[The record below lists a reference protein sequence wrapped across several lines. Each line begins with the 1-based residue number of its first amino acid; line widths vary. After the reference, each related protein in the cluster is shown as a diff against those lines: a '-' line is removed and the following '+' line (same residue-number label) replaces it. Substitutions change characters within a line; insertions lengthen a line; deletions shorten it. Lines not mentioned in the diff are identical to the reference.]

1 MVCHSIAVCVGP
13 PYTTDQHLVD
23 NCGKMVLLDKLLP
36 KVKEQGSHSTVT
48 LQLFAL
54 GQIYNISYDLSQDY
68 LKFVVRSTYDMEL
81 KRAKISFSNIVS

>member
-54 GQIYNISYDLSQDY
+54 GQIYNISYDLS
-68 LKFVVRSTYDMEL
+68 
-81 KRAKISFSNIVS
+81 